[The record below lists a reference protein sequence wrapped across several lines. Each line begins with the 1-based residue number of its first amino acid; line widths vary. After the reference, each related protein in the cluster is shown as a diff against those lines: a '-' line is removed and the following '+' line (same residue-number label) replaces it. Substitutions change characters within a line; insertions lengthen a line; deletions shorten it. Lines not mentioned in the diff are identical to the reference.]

1 MAEMSACKVC
11 GGRMTSTHRGIL
23 LGRYE
28 VEYFKCSVCEFWCTE
43 EPYWLEEAYSNA
55 ISTTD
60 TGLVYR
66 NLLLA
71 RRLKI
76 IVSHLF
82 PQGPYV
88 DWAGGCGM
96 FVRLMRDSGF
106 DFYWQDRY
114 ADNLL
119 ARGFEWDEAD
129 AGRSPASLVTAFEV
143 LEHTPDP
150 LEFID
155 EALSQTGADALFFT
169 EVLHPG
175 AQVDP
180 EWWYLAPGTGQHISF
195 FSEQTLKK
203 IAELRGMHLRS
214 WSSFHL
220 LTKEPVSQRRYQRA
234 MFWAKAADALSQ
246 APNVLSRGHHSL
258 IESDNLMLIGQ
269 AVPGG
274 VPPER

>member
-1 MAEMSACKVC
+1 MGICKVC
-11 GGRMTSTHRGIL
+11 GGPVTVTHRGIL

-28 VEYFKCSVCEFWCTE
+28 VEYFKCSACEFWCTE

-76 IVSHLF
+76 ILSHLF

-119 ARGFEWDEAD
+119 ARGFEWDQE
-129 AGRSPASLVTAFEV
+129 AGRRSASLVTAFEV

-150 LEFID
+150 LAFFH
-155 EALSQTGADALFFT
+155 EALSQTDADALFFT
-169 EVLHPG
+169 EILHPG
-175 AQVDP
+175 AKVDP
-180 EWWYLAPGTGQHISF
+180 DWWYLAPGTGQHISF
-195 FSEQTLKK
+195 FSEQTLQKV
-203 IAELRGMHLRS
+203 AEILGMHLRS
-214 WSSFHL
+214 WGSFHL
-220 LTKEPVSQRRYQRA
+220 LTKQPVSQRRYQTA

-246 APNVLSRGHHSL
+246 VPNVLSRGHHSL
-258 IESDNLMLIGQ
+258 TEADNLTLI
-269 AVPGG
+269 ARSVPDGASP
-274 VPPER
+274 VRL